1 MCSKAD
7 NASSTAIC
15 QSRELDLHIVIDC
28 QHPPRKWDMIRNII
42 HLFPTSGSGNTTQ
55 KLSVTLIDM
64 FSLNNMTVEKS
75 NMNNVSELCQLPTN
89 QTELETFKKRLSNLV
104 SNVRR
109 GNDQDS
115 ESFAIY
121 IFHDQQNIV
130 NEFLDYSSNF
140 TNSLMIAISDRY
152 WVGLG
157 SFGNVIEVDGEDDL
171 LYNNELSLKLCSRC
185 LKGWFPTYHAENK
198 LIIKSC
204 LRYEKE
210 KKRLTWQDAANYC
223 AQKRSHLI
231 TFETRLD
238 FTSMQSTLENIVKNF
253 SKTNFKAK
261 EPVLFHIG
269 LNTLNARLN
278 EKLFWINSRP
288 VNSFMYSLIKNP
300 SLARNSKKDCFVWDL
315 TGIETKDKVIFN
327 VLCGDKRTND
337 LLCEQ
342 ELLKSSDSLKIS
354 HSNILT
360 YEVPNNNF
368 IKIKNVIAAISNN
381 FVLNPSGF
389 PLFHCGYNDYPTS
402 FNFVCDGFLDCLN
415 GEDEQICKYEFDDLN
430 ICIRSELFVCRNPNV
445 HGLKCISKRH
455 VCDMIEDCP
464 GGSDESNC
472 DDCTLTQ
479 CSPNVCIPDHWT
491 LNCSSLS
498 QEKKNGTSEKEY
510 RINNTFLGPNLK
522 NSELIT
528 ICDSNPIKNTEKIND
543 LNKYNRI
550 WTPKC
555 VYIKDR
561 QGAHI
566 GCTDFSHL
574 SNCSSFDCPEG
585 FSKCWNS
592 YCIPDTF
599 VNDGVKDCPHGEDE
613 ERHYHNTGWY
623 FKCYF
628 SFKEFHP
635 IYVCDGKIDCPRGDD
650 ELNCGV
656 PHCPSGLICRDG
668 TITVNDTNTLLDM
681 SSLSPDI
688 TFLNISGIDL
698 SKQVNL
704 MNLVS
709 FRKLLVIIA
718 SRCNIHDQTRIKAEK
733 RSVYHLDISYNNL
746 SQFSQADLVSHFS
759 NLYFLNVSHNAGLSV
774 IPRFYFRRFLKLTL
788 LDLSFTRI
796 TEINVYFNAKIRF
809 LNLSVTNLEH
819 VKLSEKAEYRIID
832 FRKTRVANTIKE
844 EFFNDITVKGKV
856 LADFKLCCPY
866 FRGEKLT
873 AHQCEAEE
881 ETLSTCEDLIGDS
894 LKRVLLWIVAICAVF
909 GNMIALGYRII
920 FERATFHLTYVLFV
934 TCLGVSDLLMGIY
947 LVIIASV
954 DVVYRGVY
962 IVHENSWKQSTLCQL
977 AGTLAT
983 LSSETSTFFILFITL
998 ERFLTIRFPFGEHK
1012 ISKSG
1017 KYVLTSVAWCFGLFL
1032 SVVPILFRDMS
1043 LYSNNGMCLG
1053 FPLRKSSGTAW
1064 IYSVTVFLFFNSIL
1078 FVVIA
1083 MGQLLIFITISQHS
1097 SKFKTES
1104 QSSARRADNITVALK
1119 LSVVV
1124 LSNFICWFPV
1134 CILAIRTVVSD
1145 YEVTRE
1151 TYAWIIALVLPIN
1164 SALNP
1169 VLYTLP
1175 RISKSWTDFKRR
1187 KSSQYSNS

>member
-1 MCSKAD
+1 
-7 NASSTAIC
+7 
-15 QSRELDLHIVIDC
+15 
-28 QHPPRKWDMIRNII
+28 MII
-42 HLFPTSGSGNTTQ
+42 
-55 KLSVTLIDM
+55 
-64 FSLNNMTVEKS
+64 
-75 NMNNVSELCQLPTN
+75 
-89 QTELETFKKRLSNLV
+89 
-104 SNVRR
+104 
-109 GNDQDS
+109 
-115 ESFAIY
+115 
-121 IFHDQQNIV
+121 
-130 NEFLDYSSNF
+130 
-140 TNSLMIAISDRY
+140 ISDRKFL
-152 WVGLG
+152 VGTEG
-157 SFGNVIEVDGEDDL
+157 YGNVIEVDGEDDL
-171 LYNNELSLKLCSRC
+171 LYNNELSVKLCSRC
-185 LKGWFPTYHAENK
+185 LKGWLPTYHAENK

-204 LRYEKE
+204 LLYEKE
-210 KKRLTWQDAANYC
+210 TKRLTWQDAANYC
-223 AQKRSHLI
+223 AKKRSHLI

-238 FTSMQSTLENIVKNF
+238 FTFIQSNLENLVKNF
-253 SKTNFKAK
+253 SKKNFHAK
-261 EPVLFHIG
+261 EAVLFYMG

-278 EKLFWINSRP
+278 EKLLWINSRP
-288 VNSFMYSLIKNP
+288 VASFMYSLINA
-300 SLARNSKKDCFVWDL
+300 STSRNSKKDCFVWQY
-315 TGIETKDKVIFN
+315 TGIETKDRVILN
-327 VLCGDKRTND
+327 VNCEVKKTKDI
-337 LLCEQ
+337 LCEQ
-342 ELLKSSDSLKIS
+342 ELLQSSDSFLFPIS
-354 HSNILT
+354 HSNILK
-360 YEVPNNNF
+360 YVVPNNNF
-368 IKIKNVIAAISNN
+368 IQIKNDIVAISNTFISEN
-381 FVLNPSGF
+381 SGF
-389 PLFHCGYNDYPTS
+389 PLFNCGYNEIPAS
-402 FNFVCDGFLDCLN
+402 FNFVCNGFLDCLN
-415 GEDEQICKYEFDDLN
+415 GEDEKICKYEFDDLN
-430 ICIRSELFVCRNPNV
+430 MCIRNELFVCRDPNV
-445 HGLKCISKRH
+445 HGLKCITKRH
-455 VCDMIEDCP
+455 VCDMIKDCP
-464 GGSDESNC
+464 DGSDESNC
-472 DDCTLTQ
+472 DDCTLTL
-479 CSPNVCIPDHWT
+479 CSPIVCIPDHWT
-491 LNCSSLS
+491 LKCSSVS
-498 QEKKNGTSEKEY
+498 QEKVNETSDKEY
-510 RINNTFLGPNLK
+510 LINSTFYSPMFE

-528 ICDSNPIKNTEKIND
+528 ICDVASSKDTEKFNEQS
-543 LNKYNRI
+543 KYNRF

-555 VYIKDR
+555 IYLKDR
-561 QGAHI
+561 HGSHI
-566 GCTDFSHL
+566 GCSDFSHL

-613 ERHYHNTGWY
+613 ERHYHNTGSY
-623 FKCYF
+623 YRCYY

-635 IYVCDGKIDCPRGDD
+635 MYICDGKIDCPRGDD
-650 ELNCGV
+650 ELNCGE
-656 PHCPSGLICRDG
+656 PHCPSGFICRDG
-668 TITVNDTNTLLDM
+668 TVTVNDTNTLLDM
-681 SSLSPDI
+681 SSLSPDT

-733 RSVYHLDISYNNL
+733 RSVYYLDISYNNL

-796 TEINVYFNAKIRF
+796 TEIHLTFNDKIRF
-809 LNLSVTNLEH
+809 LNLSVTKLEH
-819 VKLSEKAEYRIID
+819 VYLTKYAKYEIID

-844 EFFNDITVKGKV
+844 KFFDHVTVKGKV
-856 LADFKLCCPY
+856 LADYKLCCSY
-866 FRGEKLT
+866 FRGEKLL

-909 GNMIALGYRII
+909 GNMITLGYRII

-954 DVVYRGVY
+954 DVLYRGVY

-983 LSSETSTFFILFITL
+983 LSSETSTFIILFITL

-1078 FVVIA
+1078 FFVIA
-1083 MGQLLIFITISQHS
+1083 IGQFLIFLTISQHS

-1187 KSSQYSNS
+1187 KSSQFSNS